1 MMAGSNLKLRVMA
14 LGLLG
19 AMSLGLLSQPVWAQ
33 DLTYNL
39 GIYQNLSARERTL
52 ARYAVQQT
60 LETKL
65 KHQSGR
71 WEDPLNNTFGLVT
84 PLRTYKSIT
93 GHYCREFMEVV
104 TRKGAIKSSLQ
115 KACRTARGR
124 WLRVVPAT

>member
-1 MMAGSNLKLRVMA
+1 MAGSVLKLRIMA
-14 LGLLG
+14 LSFLG
-19 AMSLGLLSQPVWAQ
+19 AMSLALLSQPIWAQ
-33 DLTYNL
+33 DLTHNL
-39 GIYQNLSARERTL
+39 GIYQSLSARERTL

-71 WEDPLNNTFGLVT
+71 WEDPLNDTFGLVT
-84 PLRTYKSIT
+84 PLRTYKSVT

-104 TRKGAIKSSLQ
+104 TRKGAIKSALQ
-115 KACRTARGR
+115 KACRNARGR